1 MDKKLDSYIDSIV
14 SEVLISPNFINLP
27 EEQKQAYAVK
37 IKEQLNSVIFDTL
50 LNNLNSEQLNAL
62 KDLGLNTPEA
72 QVKIEEYSAEI
83 PNLATILEEAL
94 TKEVE
99 SSSPPSVLA
108 LDRRVPRSGWLY
120 RNCTSRRTT
129 LRRARTCAPCARRA
143 TTDAVRPR

>member
-99 SSSPPSVLA
+99 SSKNNPQGL
-108 LDRRVPRSGWLY
+108 
-120 RNCTSRRTT
+120 
-129 LRRARTCAPCARRA
+129 
-143 TTDAVRPR
+143 